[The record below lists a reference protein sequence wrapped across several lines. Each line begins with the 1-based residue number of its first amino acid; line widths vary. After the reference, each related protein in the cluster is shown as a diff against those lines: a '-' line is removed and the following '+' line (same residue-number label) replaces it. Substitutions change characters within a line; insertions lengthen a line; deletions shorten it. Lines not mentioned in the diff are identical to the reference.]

1 MGVDE
6 KLRYHPGVF
15 AIYKALDLPVV
26 PVALNS
32 GLFWPKQSFTKRA
45 GTIRLEIIEAI
56 PPGLERKE
64 FMDLLELKIEQT
76 SKNLLP

>member
-32 GLFWPKQSFTKRA
+32 GVLAQTIIYKESGDNKARDNRSNTARIRA
-45 GTIRLEIIEAI
+45 
-56 PPGLERKE
+56 
-64 FMDLLELKIEQT
+64 
-76 SKNLLP
+76 